1 MNKIPVAQLK
11 AGQRY
16 SEPVFLEGNNLLV
29 PASSA
34 IRQKEL
40 DLLKSLGA
48 AAVFTNG
55 TLLQDEGAQ
64 PDGLVFK
71 SAGAGAGAE
80 KKQPAGAAARPMSGV
95 FQKLDALA
103 QHLDKIFKD
112 LAGYP
117 AQGDREQI
125 AVSVRQLWTITSTL
139 LHISK
144 ESRSACLNYALE
156 GDRKDF
162 HLAKNSVT
170 ISILSILIARGL
182 ELELERVPEIAVG
195 ALLHDIGMLRLP
207 PEVVNKQG
215 ALSAEEAEVI
225 RSHTLHSYNIISREL
240 AYPARVAV
248 IALQHHERWD
258 GTGYPYRLVGKAIDI
273 GARIVSIADAFE
285 SMTCE
290 KPYRNS
296 MLGYQAMKTLVS
308 ENATHFAPNALKV
321 FMHIMGMYPIG
332 SGVTLNDGRIARVV
346 DVRPEMHLRP
356 VVRIIANSGAQ
367 RVVDGELVDLAERKQ
382 LFITQAIDISGL
394 V

>member
-1 MNKIPVAQLK
+1 VNKIPVSRLAV
-11 AGQRY
+11 GQRY

-29 PASSA
+29 PAQTA

-48 AAVFTNG
+48 AWV
-55 TLLQDEGAQ
+55 LSEGA
-64 PDGLVFK
+64 LVPEGGAAADSFMFK
-71 SAGAGAGAE
+71 SEESGEAE
-80 KKQPAGAAARPMSGV
+80 KKTPAKRPLSDV
-95 FQKLDALA
+95 FQKLNALA
-103 QHLDKIFKD
+103 QHLDKIFKE
-112 LAGYP
+112 LAAFP
-117 AQGDREQI
+117 AQSNREQI

-144 ESRSACLNYALE
+144 ENKSACLNYALE
-156 GDRKDF
+156 GESKDF
-162 HLAKNSVT
+162 RLAKNSVT
-170 ISILSILIARGL
+170 ISILSILVARAL

-207 PEVVNKQG
+207 PEIVNKQG
-215 ALSAEEAEVI
+215 ALNAEEVEVI

-240 AYPARVAV
+240 AYPASVAV

-285 SMTCE
+285 SMTSE

-296 MLGYQAMKTLVS
+296 MLGYQAMKTLVA
-308 ENATHFAPNALKV
+308 ENATHFAPNVLKV

-346 DVRPEMHLRP
+346 EVRPDLHLRP
-356 VVRIIANSGAQ
+356 VVRVIANSGAQ
-367 RVVDGELVDLAERKQ
+367 RINDGELVDLAERKQ